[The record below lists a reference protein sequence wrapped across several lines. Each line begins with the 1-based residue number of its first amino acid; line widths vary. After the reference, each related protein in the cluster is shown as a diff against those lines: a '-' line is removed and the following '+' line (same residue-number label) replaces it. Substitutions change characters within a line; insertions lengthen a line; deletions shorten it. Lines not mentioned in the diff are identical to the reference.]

1 MKGDFSKWDFDG
13 KKNFNGVLHQQG
25 RVLLDSDWNAQTRI
39 TSDWQDQAGRD
50 AIGPGV
56 AAIPAGEPNS
66 FKVQSALV
74 NPSNMVELTIT
85 PGRVWA
91 DGLLTYLPSEE
102 PDPTADIQRTA
113 PYLQSPI
120 QSPSYDESTIDENVR
135 DAVIL
140 EVWREAIN
148 GFQMPETLI
157 EPALGGPDT
166 TERAHTAMAFR
177 LLRLKD
183 GDTCGNIG
191 DKLKDDFSK
200 KGKLKVTLQPTTTT
214 PGDCPV
220 VEGGGYTGFEH
231 HLYRIEIA
239 QIKSGSPAMFKWSW
253 FNGGLVGRGKF
264 NAAEKKVEITANLQ
278 AIITSGLTEFYL
290 EAIEYDQNLGH
301 WKVTYGAE
309 VTLNN
314 DNKIELPDPGTETFG
329 SIPLSDKTV
338 FFRLWNGI
346 REISDFP
353 ENPSDPELNEL
364 RDGIRLEFKD
374 PSTVSYVPGDYWTFP
389 VRAGEVKN
397 KEILIGNEIGGTIV
411 GEPPEGIHYHRVPL
425 AILNWN
431 SAKDISFDH
440 KEIDDCRDIFRP
452 LISQTVCCSFIVG
465 DGKSTHG
472 DFNSIEEALSHLP
485 SSGGEICLLPG
496 IHETNAVIEGMQD
509 IKIRGCDKRTKVIPR
524 ESNREA
530 PIFQVVDSHYI
541 TLEHMDMVTLG
552 GTAILLQGT
561 QLGALQEVEIG
572 HNRILACK
580 NAVRVESGIAINIH
594 HNKIRMLDKEG
605 AEVAIFIMGEDSVIK
620 RNDIDVIPVE
630 SVPSPDTPGDDVIP
644 DPTDPCAELE
654 KIYRQRN
661 LFTNYLSRIWK
672 LVLKIS
678 PKNPFKAYGGIQIA
692 GESERI
698 RILENQITGGAWN
711 GITLGNF
718 PLEDIEINRNIRN
731 NGALTN
737 LHSERLK
744 ALQDNFE
751 SFLNDI
757 SIEGNEIR
765 KMGFNG
771 IGVVGFFNLKNIA
784 LIVSVEDL
792 TIYRNHIENCL
803 QQIPAKIPTI
813 MKMEMGLGGISL
825 ADCENLVIR
834 ENRIENN
841 GKSHLDPVS
850 GIFVLHGEKIDISDN
865 RILNNGP
872 RTHEKDEDARP
883 GMRGGIIIGLSFKRA
898 FHELF
903 GEKEFL
909 SPDGIPA
916 VKIHN
921 NIVTQPFGQALFIM
935 ALGPVSV
942 VGNHLTSQ
950 GADFKVNPLSL
961 LAGTIFILNLGVSKD
976 LVGWL
981 LFSSFKNMAL
991 ANTAPTAAPVGA
1003 VAAPTTGLLY
1013 ARYFPSGNILFSN
1026 NQTTLDLRAPE
1037 INFALSSQFIA
1048 SLDDVSYVGNQSECT
1063 SLLDI
1068 VLSNTVI
1075 YAVTVRTNDNR
1086 FQEGITWAFYSL
1098 LSYGFMNTATT
1109 NQATHCLQVLGNP
1122 AYRVSTG
1129 NTVLISFNCKG
1140 SSEWLQKYFRI
1151 GHQGLTVKL

>member
-56 AAIPAGEPNS
+56 AAIPAGKPDS
-66 FKVQSALV
+66 FKAQRALV
-74 NPSNMVELTIT
+74 NSSNMVKLTIS

-91 DGLLTYLPSEE
+91 DGLLTYLPGEE
-102 PDPTADIQRTA
+102 PDPTADIQRIA

-140 EVWREAIN
+140 EVWREAVN

-166 TERAHTAMAFR
+166 TERVHTAMAFR
-177 LLRLKD
+177 LLRLED

-239 QIKSGSPAMFKWSW
+239 QVKSGSPAMFKWSR
-253 FNGGLVGRGKF
+253 FNGGLVGRGEF

-278 AIITSGLTEFYL
+278 AIITSGLIEFYL

-309 VTLNN
+309 VTLNS

-329 SIPLSDKTV
+329 SIPPSDKTV

-374 PSTVSYVPGDYWTFP
+374 SSTVSYVPGDYWTFP
-389 VRAGEVKN
+389 VRAGEIKN
-397 KEILIGNEIGGTIV
+397 EGILIGNEIGGIIV
-411 GEPPEGIHYHRVPL
+411 GELPEGILYHRVPL

-431 SAKDISFDH
+431 NAKDISFDN

-452 LISQTVCCSFIVG
+452 LISQTICCSFIVG
-465 DGKSTHG
+465 DGKTTHG
-472 DFNSIEEALSHLP
+472 DFDSIEEALSHLP
-485 SSGGEICLLPG
+485 PSGGEICLLPG
-496 IHETNAVIEGMQD
+496 LHETNVFIEGKQD
-509 IKIRGCDKRTKVIPR
+509 IKIRGCDKKTKVIPR

-530 PIFQVVDSHYI
+530 PIFQVVDSHCI

-552 GTAILLQGT
+552 GTAIVLQGT
-561 QLGALQEVEIG
+561 QLGALQEAEIG

-580 NAVRVESGIAINIH
+580 NAVRVEGGIAINIH
-594 HNKIRMLDKEG
+594 HNKIGMLDKEG
-605 AEVAIFIMGEDSVIK
+605 AEVAIFIMGEDSVIE
-620 RNDIDVIPVE
+620 RNDIDVIPAE
-630 SVPSPDTPGDDVIP
+630 SVPPPDTPGDDVIP

-654 KIYRQRN
+654 KIYRHRH
-661 LFTNYLSRIWK
+661 LFINYLNLIWK
-672 LVLKIS
+672 LVFKIS

-698 RILENQITGGAWN
+698 RILENRISGGSWN
-711 GITLGNF
+711 GITLGNM
-718 PLEDIEINRNIRN
+718 PPEDIDIFKEIKKKY
-731 NGALTN
+731 GL
-737 LHSERLK
+737 SELSADRLE
-744 ALQDNFE
+744 ALQEKFK
-751 SFLNDI
+751 SFLYDI
-757 SIEGNEIR
+757 VIERNEIR
-765 KMGFNG
+765 NMGLNG
-771 IGVVGFFNLKNIA
+771 IGVVGFFGLKRIGLA
-784 LIVSVEDL
+784 VSVEDL
-792 TIYRNHIENCL
+792 TIYRNCIENCL
-803 QQIPAKIPTI
+803 QQVPEEIPTI
-813 MKMEMGLGGISL
+813 MRMEMGLGGISL
-825 ADCENLVIR
+825 SDCENLIIR
-834 ENRIENN
+834 ENSIENN
-841 GKSHLDPVS
+841 GTSHLEPVS
-850 GIFVLHGEKIDISDN
+850 GIFILHGEKIDISDN

-872 RTHEKDEDARP
+872 RTSEKDDDARP
-883 GMRGGIIIGLSFKRA
+883 GMRGGIVIGLSFKRA
-898 FHELF
+898 FYELF

-916 VKIHN
+916 VKVHD
-921 NIVTQPFGQALFIM
+921 NIVTQPLGQALFIM

-961 LAGTIFILNLGVSKD
+961 LAGTVFILNLGISKD
-976 LVGWL
+976 LIGRL
-981 LFSSFKNMAL
+981 LFSSFKTLGKASTTYL
-991 ANTAPTAAPVGA
+991 TAAPVT
-1003 VAAPTTGLLY
+1003 PLLY
-1013 ARYFPSGNILFSN
+1013 ALYLPSGNVLFSN

-1068 VLSNTVI
+1068 VFANTVI

-1086 FQEGITWAFYSL
+1086 FQEGITKALYSL
-1098 LSYGFMNTATT
+1098 FSYGFMNTATT
-1109 NQATHCLQVLGNP
+1109 NQATHCLQVLGP
-1122 AYRVSTG
+1122 LAYRVFAG
-1129 NTVLISFNCKG
+1129 NTVLIPQAVLFTIKVSCEENF
-1140 SSEWLQKYFRI
+1140 ERLQNHYSI
-1151 GHQGLTVKL
+1151 AVKK